1 MTALVPLLHV
11 GQTALRATAVDSRI
25 AAVSA
30 SVFVLVLAAIWQ
42 PAWPSA
48 AAVVRRRFVRSI
60 GRRLLSV
67 LVVAAVLPAV
77 LPYDHLIV
85 PAHIEDGASEAVHV
99 AHCHVSP
106 GTCSDAPMSAGL
118 GQFLHTEPLV
128 LVPSMLAILLLA
140 SVATPRT
147 TYRRPEPRPPM
158 ALAAA

>member
-11 GQTALRATAVDSRI
+11 GQTALRATAVDFRI
-25 AAVSA
+25 AALSA
-30 SVFVLVLAAIWQ
+30 SVFVLVVAAIWQ

-60 GRRLLSV
+60 GRRMLFLF
-67 LVVAAVLPAV
+67 VVAAV

-85 PAHIEDGASEAVHV
+85 PAHIEADAHEAVHV

-106 GTCSDAPMSAGL
+106 GTCSDAPLSAGV
-118 GQFLHTEPLV
+118 GQFMHAEPLV

-140 SVATPRT
+140 SAVAPRT

-158 ALAAA
+158 APATG

>member
-11 GQTALRATAVDSRI
+11 GQTALRATAVDFRI
-25 AAVSA
+25 AALSA
-30 SVFVLVLAAIWQ
+30 SVFVLVVAAIWQ

-60 GRRLLSV
+60 GRRMLFLF
-67 LVVAAVLPAV
+67 VVAAVLPAV

-85 PAHIEDGASEAVHV
+85 PAHIEDGANESVHV

-118 GQFLHTEPLV
+118 GQFLHAEPLV

-140 SVATPRT
+140 SAAAPRT

-158 ALAAA
+158 APATG